1 VIQIAVCI
9 CTFRRPDD
17 LALTLRS
24 LASQV
29 LVSMSPENVT
39 VIVVDN
45 DPERSASEACAGN
58 GATSPFALRYIHE
71 PQRGLSNARNSA
83 LDAAAA
89 AGARF
94 VAFIDDDQMADPVWL
109 ENLHF
114 RLKESGA
121 DAAIG
126 PVLPIF
132 AKVPPAYMV
141 EGGFFSKSLPNS
153 DGFTEDG
160 YTGNSLFDRASKI
173 AHDLRFD
180 PRWNETGG
188 EDTMFFKALVN
199 RGGRIAWA
207 QHAVVWES
215 IPRNRASLGWL
226 ARRWYRTG
234 TVEARLGA
242 HDARSWRGRARSF
255 GKGAARLGA
264 GTLLI
269 AAAAF
274 SGTPSRRSAMIGR
287 LYTLARGA
295 GLLASALGHSYR
307 EYASNRYR

>member
-1 VIQIAVCI
+1 MIPA
-9 CTFRRPDD
+9 
-17 LALTLRS
+17 
-24 LASQV
+24 
-29 LVSMSPENVT
+29 NVV

-45 DPERSASEACAGN
+45 DPEWSAYQVCSGN
-58 GATSPFALRYIHE
+58 GHAGPFALRYIHE

-89 AGARF
+89 CGARF
-94 VAFIDDDQMADPVWL
+94 VAFIDDDQMAEPAWL
-109 ENLHF
+109 ENLHV

-126 PVLPIF
+126 PVLPVF

-141 EGGFFSKSLPNS
+141 EGGFFAKSLPNS
-153 DGFTEDG
+153 GGFTEEG
-160 YTGNSLFDRASKI
+160 YTGNSLLDRASKL

-180 PRWNETGG
+180 PRCNDTGG
-188 EDTMFFKALVN
+188 EDTLFFKALVN

-207 QHAVVWES
+207 GHAVVWES
-215 IPRNRASLGWL
+215 IPQNRASLGWL

-234 TVEARLGA
+234 MVEAQLGA

-255 GKGAARLGA
+255 GKGTARLGA
-264 GTLLI
+264 GALLI
-269 AAAAF
+269 AGAALL
-274 SGTPSRRSAMIGR
+274 GTPSKRSAMIRR

>member
-1 VIQIAVCI
+1 MTRTAVCI
-9 CTFRRPDD
+9 CTFRNPDG
-17 LALTLRS
+17 LALSLQS
-24 LASQV
+24 LATQV
-29 LVSMSPENVT
+29 LVSISPETVA

-45 DPERSASEACAGN
+45 DPERSASQVCSGNKCAG
-58 GATSPFALRYIHE
+58 PFALHYVHE

-89 AGARF
+89 FGAGF
-94 VAFIDDDQMADPVWL
+94 VAFIDDDQMAAPHWL
-109 ENLHF
+109 ENIHR

-132 AKVPPAYMV
+132 AKMPPAYMV
-141 EGGFFSKSLPNS
+141 EGGFFSRSLPS
-153 DGFTEDG
+153 SSGFVEDG
-160 YTGNSLFDRASKI
+160 YTGNSLLNRASRV

-180 PRWNETGG
+180 RRFNETGG
-188 EDTMFFKALVN
+188 EDTLFFRAVIK

-215 IPRNRASLGWL
+215 IPRDRASIGWL

-234 TVEARLGA
+234 IIEAQLGA
-242 HDARSWRGRARSF
+242 HDARSWRGRVRSL
-255 GKGAARLGA
+255 GKGTARLGA
-264 GTLLI
+264 GSLLI
-269 AAAAF
+269 VGAALSRA
-274 SGTPSRRSAMIGR
+274 SSRRSAMLGR

-295 GLLASALGHSYR
+295 GLLASAFGHSYR
-307 EYASNRYR
+307 EYAGNRYR